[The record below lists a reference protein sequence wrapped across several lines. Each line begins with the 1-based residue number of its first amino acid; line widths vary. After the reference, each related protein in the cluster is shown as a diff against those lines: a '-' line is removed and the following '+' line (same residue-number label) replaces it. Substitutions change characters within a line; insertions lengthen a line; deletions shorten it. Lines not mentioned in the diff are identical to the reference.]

1 MRLAIYPLRLISFD
15 ALRHALSALLYPRRR
30 KSAVKFLKGKIMK
43 AHILIAEDDSD
54 LAFFLQEALTRE
66 AYNVEVERT
75 ATRALA
81 QLGQNSFDLFLLDV
95 MLPDGNGLDLLS
107 RCREVAPDVP
117 VILMTAHST
126 RQMATEAIGNGAYD
140 FFSKPFQL
148 QEVQV
153 VIRRALER
161 RQLRLELKS
170 LRTNQQREGFSGIIG
185 ESQALRKVLTVAQ
198 QVAPT
203 DLTVL
208 IEGESGTGKE
218 LLAQATHHQ
227 SSRRTGPFVV
237 VNCAAIPEGLLESE
251 LFGHEKG
258 AFTGAIRARSG
269 KFELARKG
277 TIFLDEIG
285 DMSVPMQAK
294 LLRVLQ
300 EKEFYRV
307 GGERSLST
315 DARVV
320 AATNRE
326 IDQLVAD
333 GRFRE
338 DLAYRLQAV
347 RLLLPPL
354 RDRLEDLPLLVER
367 FLELAK
373 DHCRVQT
380 ASITPSTMECLW
392 AFPWPGNIRQLQHV
406 LDGALVIADDGVIRP
421 EHLPPILRE
430 SKPRASNSRS
440 LDELLAEKE
449 RELIL
454 DALKKASGVQAKA
467 AKILGISERSSWYR
481 VKKLGISPKF
491 GNGEG

>member
-1 MRLAIYPLRLISFD
+1 
-15 ALRHALSALLYPRRR
+15 
-30 KSAVKFLKGKIMK
+30 MK

-54 LAFFLQEALTRE
+54 LAFFLQEALRRE
-66 AYNVEVERT
+66 SYKVEVEKT
-75 ATRALA
+75 ATKALE
-81 QLGQNSFDLFLLDV
+81 QLGRQSFDLFLLEV
-95 MLPDGNGLDLLS
+95 KLPDGNGLDLLS
-107 RCREVAPDVP
+107 RCRELAPEIP
-117 VILMTAHST
+117 VILMTAYST
-126 RQMATEAIGNGAYD
+126 RQLATQAIGRGAYD

-161 RQLRLELKS
+161 RQLQLELKS
-170 LRTNQQREGFSGIIG
+170 LRKEQQKKGFAGIIG
-185 ESQALRKVLTVAQ
+185 ESQALRRVLTVAQ

-218 LLAQATHHQ
+218 LLAQAIHQQ
-227 SSRRTGPFVV
+227 SSRRTGPFIV

-251 LFGHEKG
+251 LFGHERG
-258 AFTGAIRARSG
+258 AFTGAYRARTG
-269 KFELARKG
+269 KFELARRG

-333 GRFRE
+333 GKFRE
-338 DLAYRLQAV
+338 DLVYRLQAV
-347 RLLLPPL
+347 RLHLPPL
-354 RDRLEDLPLLVER
+354 RDRLEDLPILIER

-373 DHCRVQT
+373 DHCRVAAAT
-380 ASITPSTMECLW
+380 VTPAAMESLW
-392 AFPWPGNIRQLQHV
+392 AFLWPGNIRQLQHV
-406 LDGALVIADDGVIRP
+406 LDGALVIAEDGVIRP
-421 EHLPPILRE
+421 EHLPPPVRE
-430 SKPRASNSRS
+430 SKTKASNARS
-440 LDELLAEKE
+440 LDEMLAERE
-449 RELIL
+449 RELMI
-454 DALKKASGVQAKA
+454 DALNKASGVQAKA

-481 VKKLGISPKF
+481 IKKLGINPKLV
-491 GNGEG
+491 NGESSVVTGK